1 MRLFYKAFPR
11 KHLVAA
17 HNTAP
22 SGVGISTPFYRQKTV
37 APRDLPVNQ
46 QKSQDVNQ
54 GNSGE
59 RSPQPRFES

>member
-11 KHLVAA
+11 KYLVAA
-17 HNTAP
+17 HNGAP
-22 SGVGISTPFYRQKTV
+22 SGVGISAPFYRQKTE

-54 GNSGE
+54 GNSGQ